1 MVCLHIGMT
10 FTGALV
16 NVRRMKFGLVQ
27 AEKHVVDTP
36 AEADKI
42 IAAFKPVFPNLPVAM
57 IALDADGFPL
67 GQHGPAEVL
76 DFLGSVDLTRV
87 AWKKY
92 NVNL

>member
-1 MVCLHIGMT
+1 MT

-27 AEKHVVDTP
+27 VEKAVVDNP

-42 IAAFKPVFPNLPVAM
+42 IAAFKPVFPNLPVAV
-57 IALDADGFPL
+57 ITLDSDGFPV
-67 GQHGPAEVL
+67 GQHGPADIL

-87 AWKKY
+87 GWKKY
-92 NVNL
+92 NVNI